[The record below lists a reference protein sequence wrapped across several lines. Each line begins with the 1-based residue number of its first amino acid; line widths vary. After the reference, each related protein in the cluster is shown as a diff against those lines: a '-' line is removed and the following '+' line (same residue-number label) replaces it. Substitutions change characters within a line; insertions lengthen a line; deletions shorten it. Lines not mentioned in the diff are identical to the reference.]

1 MTYNWNWAVLVT
13 EPYTGW
19 ILSGLAMTLIIACAA
34 AVIAFVLGSA
44 IGILSTVPSQS
55 CRMAAIV
62 YVELFR
68 NIPLLVQMFLWYFVL
83 PEVLPAPWGHYL
95 KRDLPIPEVQT
106 AILCLG
112 FYEASRIAETVRAGI
127 QSIQRGQSQAGL
139 AIGLTTF
146 QLYRYI
152 LLPVSYRMI
161 IPPLTGIFLGTVK
174 DSSLALTIG
183 VFELTA
189 ASRQIE
195 VYTFQGF
202 EAFIAATVLYQ
213 IITLGV
219 MFATR
224 HVERKTHIAGMAS
237 ISDK

>member
-1 MTYNWNWAVLVT
+1 VTYNWNWAILVT
-13 EPYTGW
+13 EPYVGW
-19 ILSGLAMTLIIACAA
+19 ILSGLMMTLAIACAA
-34 AVIAFVLGSA
+34 SVIAFVLGS
-44 IGILSTVPSQS
+44 IVGIFSTVPSRA
-55 CRMAAIV
+55 CRAVAIV

-83 PEVLPAPWGHYL
+83 PELLPAPWGHYL

-112 FYEASRIAETVRAGI
+112 FYEASRIGETVRAGI
-127 QSIQRGQSQAGL
+127 QSVREGKSQAGL

-146 QLYRYI
+146 QLYRYV
-152 LLPVSYRMI
+152 LLPMSYRVI
-161 IPPLTGIFLGTVK
+161 IPPLTNIFLGTVK

-202 EAFIAATVLYQ
+202 EAFSAATALYQ
-213 IITLGV
+213 IITLCV

-224 HVERKTHIAGMAS
+224 QIERKTHIPGMAS
-237 ISDK
+237 LSDK